1 MIFVPIVKNSVV
13 IVEKSKIV
21 DKLYKIIIKSKYN
34 TLKKY
39 KRYLKIIGGTKTMI
53 VDGKGKIFEDR
64 RKNDNRRKNEF
75 DNEGGRRKEDR
86 RKEEN
91 NQKKKK

>member
-1 MIFVPIVKNSVV
+1 
-13 IVEKSKIV
+13 
-21 DKLYKIIIKSKYN
+21 
-34 TLKKY
+34 
-39 KRYLKIIGGTKTMI
+39 MI

-86 RKEEN
+86 RN
-91 NQKKKK
+91 FRR